1 MSVRTDGGQANS
13 GTFGIDYPVLSA
25 DGRFVALTSDAS
37 NLVPDDTNGHL
48 RRVRP
53 HPGTVVAA

>member
-25 DGRFVALTSDAS
+25 DGRFVAFTSDAS
-37 NLVPDDTNGHL
+37 NLVPDDTNGHYDVF
-48 RRVRP
+48 VRILVP
-53 HPGTVVAA
+53 